1 MPNVTIEGNRLGSV
15 SWDGR
20 NGEWY
25 TGDGLSGHWEDL
37 QCDRFL
43 FDMDNY
49 LAGATSRYKSV
60 SVSHSSL
67 ELITACTR

>member
-1 MPNVTIEGNRLGSV
+1 MQNVTISGNSLGSQ

-37 QCDRFL
+37 QCDRFAS
-43 FDMDNY
+43 DMNNY
-49 LAGATSRYKSV
+49 LATATTRYRTV
-60 SVSHSSL
+60 AVC
-67 ELITACTR
+67 A